1 LHGGYDALLSRHE
14 TPRKQRLSPQKQR
27 IIRFILLHKHPVDYG
42 IDSYQWTAKYLK
54 EVIYQKWEIP
64 ISAARLYQLF
74 DEWGLS
80 FQKAHRDYSPTN
92 ALKQAEFIDEL
103 KKTAQLDEQS
113 AMSLRCRLFPI
124 RIMRGQKKIPSLTLK
139 AMNDIEK
146 NGTVFW
152 RLMWREETPTL
163 SLASKVPPPWWSLL
177 LSLSS

>member
-1 LHGGYDALLSRHE
+1 LLALKAVWDSLSLAEVSRQQRVRPGTLSERLNRYLHGGYDALLSRHE

-103 KKTAQLDEQS
+103 KKNCAT
-113 AMSLRCRLFPI
+113 
-124 RIMRGQKKIPSLTLK
+124 
-139 AMNDIEK
+139 
-146 NGTVFW
+146 
-152 RLMWREETPTL
+152 
-163 SLASKVPPPWWSLL
+163 
-177 LSLSS
+177 